1 MSHLKPRVKH
11 VPLAFLGEGWGESS
25 IDFTALT
32 FPDLERMDTT
42 DQTGKSVRQLLRDKF
57 LRGRAIDTDN
67 QPFDL
72 TADDVDKFDIETLGE
87 FVKALSGQP
96 SPND

>member
-1 MSHLKPRVKH
+1 MSHLKPRIKH
-11 VPLAFLGEGWGESS
+11 VSLAYLGEGWNDAY

-32 FPDLERMDTT
+32 FPDLEQMDTT

-72 TADDVDKFDIETLGE
+72 TADDVDQFDIETLGE

>member
-11 VPLAFLGEGWGESS
+11 VSLAFLGEGWGDAY

-32 FPDLERMDTT
+32 FPDLERMDTA

-57 LRGRAIDTDN
+57 LAGRAIDTDN